1 MQILSKYTCNKL
13 IKIGN
18 LNTKLKLSFN
28 DNEKFIKNFDDE
40 LKINESEILLGFDET
55 DLKQIK
61 RIYNVILRKNNY
73 DKTNSFLLALCILI
87 ISKITD
93 NYSYRIIK
101 EWL

>member
-1 MQILSKYTCNKL
+1 MQILSKYTGNKL

-18 LNTKLKLSFN
+18 LNTKLKLSFK
-28 DNEKFIKNFDDE
+28 DNEKFINSFDDE

-61 RIYNVILRKNNY
+61 RIYSIILSKNNY

-93 NYSYRIIK
+93 NYSYTIIK